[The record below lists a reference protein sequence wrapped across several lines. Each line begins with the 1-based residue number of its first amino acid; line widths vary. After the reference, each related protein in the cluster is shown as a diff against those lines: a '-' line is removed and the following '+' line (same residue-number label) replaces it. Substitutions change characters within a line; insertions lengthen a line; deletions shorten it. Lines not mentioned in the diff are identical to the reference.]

1 MVKLADG
8 DILTREVLDWK
19 GMHLFHFKSSSCSQK
34 TRMVLNLKG
43 ADWTSHEIDLPTHQ
57 NFHPWYLGINPRGL
71 VPTLVVEG
79 DVHIES
85 NDIITLLD
93 ARLPQRKLIPAG
105 MEVRMSELLRHEDEL
120 HLDLRTLT
128 FRFTQPRGR
137 EPKPRAALDMYKEG
151 GSGTVG
157 GTPDPHKQ
165 REISFWERAASEGL
179 TDEAVRASAGRFKT
193 ALNDLDTTLESQP
206 YLLGSDLTV
215 LDIAWFVYVNRLMLC
230 GYPLARLHHRV
241 AAWFE
246 KLSLLPELAQEI
258 SVPPQI
264 RSAVELNHARQRAD
278 GATLVDVAGL

>member
-71 VPTLVVEG
+71 VPTLVVDG

-85 NDIITLLD
+85 NDIIILLD
-93 ARLPQRKLIPAG
+93 ALLPQRKLIPAG

-137 EPKPRAALDMYKEG
+137 EPKPRAALDKYKEG

-157 GTPDPHKQ
+157 GTPDPDKQ
-165 REISFWERAASEGL
+165 REIAFWERAASEGL

-215 LDIAWFVYVNRLMLC
+215 LDIAWFVYVNRLTLC
-230 GYPLARLHHRV
+230 GYPLARLHPRV

-258 SVPPQI
+258 SVPPKLRI
-264 RSAVELNHARQRAD
+264 AVELNHARQRAD